1 MAYQKDDRVVR
12 MVDFDVIQVGDKA
25 ELTHLLT
32 KEDVQAFASLTG
44 DFNPLHVD
52 EEFAKKTL
60 FQKPVVHGMLSASF
74 ISTMIGMLLPGGGA
88 LWMSQTLEFIGPAH
102 VGDVIRVIARV
113 KQKSLATRVLVLQ
126 VVVINQ
132 LGKELIRGEST
143 VKVLEVKNEGK
154 TMDFNVKGAVLITG
168 GSRGIGAATAHK
180 LAADGFPVVI
190 NYLSAEDEAQRVVN
204 QIIQAGGRAIALKA
218 NVAALEQVKKLF
230 IAAEET
236 FGPIQSV
243 VHCAAPSNAPQPF
256 AELDWDAFQSQIDVH
271 LQGAFNCAKCAI
283 SKMVEAKFGNMV
295 FIGTVYTDG
304 VPPSQQAR
312 YVVAKAALTSLAR
325 CLSVEYGPMN
335 IRVNVVAPGMTQ
347 TEMIADLPDKV
358 KMLTKMQTPLRRLAE
373 PEDIAHTIAFLLNPA
388 SRHITG
394 QTIAVCGGSVML

>member
-1 MAYQKDDRVVR
+1 MAYQKDDRIVN
-12 MVDFDVIQVGDKA
+12 MIDFDVIQVGDKA

-32 KEDVQAFASLTG
+32 KEDVQVFASLTG

-52 EEFAKKTL
+52 EEFTKKTL

-88 LWMSQTLEFIGPAH
+88 LWMSQTLEFISPAH
-102 VGDVIRVIARV
+102 VGDVIRVIASV

-143 VKVLEVKNEGK
+143 IKVLEVKHEEK
-154 TMDFNVKGAVLITG
+154 PMDFNVKGTVLITG

-204 QIIQAGGRAIALKA
+204 QITQAGGRAIAFKA
-218 NVAALEQVKKLF
+218 NVADLEQVKKLF
-230 IAAEET
+230 ISAEET
-236 FGPIQSV
+236 FVPIQSV
-243 VHCAAPSNAPQPF
+243 VHCAAPGNAPQPF
-256 AELDWDAFQSQIDVH
+256 AELDWDAFQGQIDVH
-271 LQGAFNCAKCAI
+271 LQGAFNCAKCALA
-283 SKMVEAKFGNMV
+283 KMVEAKSGNLV
-295 FIGTVYTDG
+295 FIGTIYTDG
-304 VPPSQQAR
+304 VPPVQQAR

-325 CLSVEYGPMN
+325 CLAVEYGPMN

>member
-1 MAYQKDDRVVR
+1 MTYQKDDRAVR
-12 MVDFDVIQVGDKA
+12 MVDFDAIQVGDET
-25 ELTHLLT
+25 ELSHLLT
-32 KEDVQAFASLTG
+32 KEDVQLFASLTG
-44 DFNPLHVD
+44 DFNPLHTD

-74 ISTMIGMLLPGGGA
+74 ISTMIGMFLPGGGA
-88 LWMSQTLEFIGPAH
+88 LWMSQTLEFINPAH
-102 VGDVIRVIARV
+102 VGDIIRVVAGV

-126 VVVINQ
+126 VVVTNQ
-132 LGKELIRGEST
+132 LGKELIRGQST
-143 VKVLEVKNEGK
+143 VKVLEVKNEEK
-154 TMDFNVKGAVLITG
+154 SMDHNVKGAVLITG

-190 NYLSAEDEAQRVVN
+190 NYLSAEEGAQRVVN
-204 QIIQAGGRAIALKA
+204 QIIQEGGRAIALKA
-218 NVAALEQVKKLF
+218 DVASLEQVKKLF
-230 IAAEET
+230 ISAEET

-243 VHCAAPSNAPQPF
+243 VHCAAPGNVPQPF
-256 AELDWDAFQSQIDVH
+256 NKLDWDAFQSQIDIH
-271 LQGAFNCAKCAI
+271 LKGAFNCAKCALP
-283 SKMVEAKFGNMV
+283 KMVEAKFGSMV
-295 FIGTVYTDG
+295 FIGTVYTEG
-304 VPPSQQAR
+304 VPPVQQAR

-325 CLSVEYGPMN
+325 CLAAEYGPMN

-394 QTIAVCGGSVML
+394 QTIAVCGGAVML